1 MKKDFD
7 KKLNNSLKSFGF
19 LFPENE
25 KQLESFLK
33 EIQNIEIPENIK
45 NCSEDFSFKRE
56 ELTKFIFKDEGNL
69 AVNYLAQAARKGGN
83 IPQNILK
90 KMEKDRDNI

>member
-56 ELTKFIFKDEGNL
+56 ELTEFIFKDEGNL